1 MTSPDIQEHVRNYYT
16 RKVTAYG
23 PTPRGVDWNS
33 REGQVERFEQLLKLC
48 DRGSEYSLID
58 LGCGY
63 GALLDHLRAASDQVH
78 YRGIDLSEAMI
89 REARTHHL
97 DEPPATFEVG
107 AASDQ
112 PADYVVAS
120 GIFNVKQETLDEIWH
135 EYILETLEQMSRMA
149 TRGFAFNLLTSSSEP
164 ARQRPDLHY
173 ASPCRLFEV
182 CQRRFTRHVSL
193 LHDYG
198 LWEFTILV
206 RKDR

>member
-16 RKVTAYG
+16 RKVTAHG
-23 PTPRGVDWNS
+23 PTPQGVDWNS

-48 DRGSEYSLID
+48 NRGSDYSLID

-63 GALLDHLRAASDQVH
+63 GALLDHLRAAGDPVL
-78 YRGIDLSEAMI
+78 YRGIDISEAMI
-89 REARTHHL
+89 HEARTLHP

-120 GIFNVKQETLDEIWH
+120 GILNVKQTTPDEIWH
-135 EYILETLEQMSRMA
+135 EYILETLEQMSRMS
-149 TRGFAFNLLTSSSEP
+149 TRGFAFNLLTSSSDP
-164 ARQRPDLHY
+164 DRRRPDLHY
-173 ASPCRLFEV
+173 AVPCRMFEA